1 MPKELRNL
9 VIKLYT
15 DKTELKG
22 VEEKVNLY
30 NASKALINAVY
41 GMMAQD
47 PVKFDIIFNETNEKL
62 KEIDELPDLIKFMTK
77 YMGEEDSEFNVIIV
91 DNEKIHEINKTY
103 RNIDRETD
111 VISFALND
119 DETCNSF
126 VRVLGDIYI
135 SIDKAKSQAEEYG
148 HSLKRELSFLTVHGF
163 LHLLGYDHM
172 EKEDEIKMF
181 SLQNEIL
188 KEYGVN
194 R

>member
-1 MPKELRNL
+1 MCYNIFDLY
-9 VIKLYT
+9 KLFIMG
-15 DKTELKG
+15 DFKMTE
-22 VEEKVNLY
+22 V
-30 NASKALINAVY
+30 
-41 GMMAQD
+41 
-47 PVKFDIIFNETNEKL
+47 FNETNEKL

-172 EKEDEIKMF
+172 EKEDETKMF